1 MNPALLAALAK
12 TFALISII
20 SVGGATAT
28 VPEIHRQ
35 IVETHHWMDDAAFAN
50 SMAVAQI
57 TPGPNVMIIGMMGWQ
72 IAGLAGLLVAMA
84 SMLIPSCTLAF
95 CAGRF
100 MERYAHN
107 WLVMAARKALAP
119 LAVGLI
125 LASGVILSKAA
136 AHDALTIAIT
146 AGMTLFVVRK
156 KSNPLI
162 GILVA
167 AALGSVERPVGL
179 LFAHLL

>member
-1 MNPALLAALAK
+1 MNAALLAALAK

-35 IVETHHWMDDAAFAN
+35 IVETNHWMDDAAFAN

-72 IAGLAGLLVAMA
+72 IAGLAGLVVAMA
-84 SMLIPSCTLAF
+84 GMLVPSCTLAF

-125 LASGVILSKAA
+125 LASGVILSRAA

-146 AGMTLFVVRK
+146 AGMTLFVVQK

-167 AALGSVERPVGL
+167 AALGSIERPVSA
-179 LFAHLL
+179 LFAQLP